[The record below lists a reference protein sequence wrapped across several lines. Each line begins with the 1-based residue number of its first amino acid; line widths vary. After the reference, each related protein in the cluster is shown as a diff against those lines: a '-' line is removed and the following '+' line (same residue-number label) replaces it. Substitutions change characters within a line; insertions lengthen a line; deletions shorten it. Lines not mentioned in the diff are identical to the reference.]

1 MQVYDQEESIK
12 EEWKD
17 VLERDLVS
25 NPVPAPT
32 SPQRQVVTTSS
43 SESTVELVKVLAG
56 ALTANRIPV
65 PEPSVFSGDALKY
78 NDWKLSFEILIDQ
91 KNIQDKENIYYL
103 RRYVGGQAKK
113 ALDGYFLLGTK
124 SAYVAAWEILE
135 ERYGNPFTIAK
146 AYRDKLQ
153 SWPKIGSKD
162 SFELRDFADFL
173 HSCEAAMVHIK
184 ALEILNDCNENRQIL
199 SKLPDWLTA
208 SWNRKVTEVQEDSKQ
223 FPSFS
228 QFVKFLTREAKIACN
243 PVTSLQSLKQGEAEN
258 TKSQRQQ
265 SFAAKTLTTS
275 SDENTVLTCI
285 LCKKNWHSLHNCR
298 KFMEQA
304 VPDRIKYIQAQK
316 LCFGCLETGHQSR
329 SCHSRSVCE
338 VCKKQHPTCLH
349 EERTNRERYKE
360 RLQPTQ
366 QEERTTAA
374 ISNRVILGEGNT
386 QTAAIIPVWLLS
398 TCQPA
403 EEILVYALLDSQSD
417 TTFVLSEVAEALEA
431 SKQQVKLKL
440 STMTSRTT
448 VVSAQRVNNLQ
459 VRGFYSGKKIP
470 LPPVYTRDFIP
481 ANRTHIPTD
490 ETAKAW
496 SHLEHLQ
503 GEIAPLQDCE
513 VGLLIGY
520 NCSQALLPR
529 EVVSGKENQPY
540 AQRTDL
546 GWSIVGNM
554 NPCLDYGDAIGVSH
568 RIVVTQ
574 VTPGVEPSLSLKTEV
589 HYVSRTKVKDNPAEH
604 ASRGL
609 TAERLKTSNWFT
621 VPKFLWQ
628 KDLPVRECKVGE
640 INEDDPEL
648 RKEDRSLLD
657 HLQKC
662 SDWSRAVA
670 RLKRHAKEHQGVKQ
684 RTNECT
690 TIQRR
695 KTKVT

>member
-1 MQVYDQEESIK
+1 MMSQVCQKMSDMFEDLRTISTPDQDTRRRVDLCAEISKFVIIRDSSLLDGKVPEGEKKDWPVAGSLFNSSTYTSSSKSNSKQSNQSSVKRQEAAAEAAASQAVLKVLQEQEREHLEIQRLEAEAKRKIADQETAARRCRSEREEEEAKIKACLEEEHLALQQTLDDKRRKIQHLEAVKDFNAARARMQVYDQEESIR

-43 SESTVELVKVLAG
+43 SESTAELVKVLAG

-78 NDWKLSFEILIDQ
+78 NDWKLSFEILINQ

-103 RRYVGGQAKK
+103 RRYVSGQAKN

-162 SFELRDFADFL
+162 SFELRDFTDFL
-173 HSCEAAMVHIK
+173 RSSEAAMVHIE

-208 SWNRKVTEVQEDSKQ
+208 SWNRKVTKVQEDGKQ

-338 VCKKQHPTCLH
+338 VCKKQHPTGLH
-349 EERTNRERYKE
+349 EERTNQERYKE

-374 ISNRVILGEGNT
+374 ISNRVILGDGNT
-386 QTAAIIPVWLLS
+386 QTAAIIPVWLSS

-459 VRGFYSGKKIP
+459 VRGFYSGKKDS
-470 LPPVYTRDFIP
+470 LTTSLYT
-481 ANRTHIPTD
+481 
-490 ETAKAW
+490 
-496 SHLEHLQ
+496 
-503 GEIAPLQDCE
+503 
-513 VGLLIGY
+513 
-520 NCSQALLPR
+520 
-529 EVVSGKENQPY
+529 
-540 AQRTDL
+540 
-546 GWSIVGNM
+546 
-554 NPCLDYGDAIGVSH
+554 
-568 RIVVTQ
+568 
-574 VTPGVEPSLSLKTEV
+574 
-589 HYVSRTKVKDNPAEH
+589 
-604 ASRGL
+604 
-609 TAERLKTSNWFT
+609 
-621 VPKFLWQ
+621 
-628 KDLPVRECKVGE
+628 
-640 INEDDPEL
+640 
-648 RKEDRSLLD
+648 
-657 HLQKC
+657 
-662 SDWSRAVA
+662 
-670 RLKRHAKEHQGVKQ
+670 
-684 RTNECT
+684 
-690 TIQRR
+690 
-695 KTKVT
+695 